1 MIVWVLTGELIKIP
15 EFLLIKMLLLS
26 ISTFFIERLYLEFQL
41 QLELTTNQSQMHL
54 LEPGNVFVKSF
65 QQ

>member
-1 MIVWVLTGELIKIP
+1 M
-15 EFLLIKMLLLS
+15 FLLIKMLLLS
-26 ISTFFIERLYLEFQL
+26 IATSVIERLYLEFQL